1 MPPPNY
7 RHKKHVP
14 LQQVALKSISMS
26 PSWLR
31 PLTALFPKGV
41 VASDAETLQAHSGDA
56 WFASTLPQAVLFPRH
71 AQDVAAALRFANQR
85 KIPVTARGAG
95 RGYVGGCVPKKHG
108 IVVSFARMNRI
119 LEINAVDGVGVVQ
132 PGVITGEFQAQARQH
147 GLLYPPDPASLKECS
162 LGGNVA
168 TNAGGPR
175 CLKYGVTRNYV
186 LGLQVALADG
196 TLVRVGGRTIK
207 NKSGFDLV
215 GIFVGSEGMLGLV
228 TEMTLRL
235 IPAPPSRAALSASF
249 ANASVAAACVQHIFR
264 EGFLPSALEL
274 ADKFTLK
281 AARRHLGSEHLPK
294 GNAHLLIEID
304 GQTASVRSEA
314 RILAQLLQAS
324 GALEITT
331 ATTEIACER
340 LWELRRQFSASLK
353 ATGLTKL
360 NEDICVPRSRL
371 VDLFAFTSRLQKTHR
386 VEIASFG
393 HAGDG
398 NIHVN
403 IMVDM
408 NLPGVKAR
416 AESALDELFRQVIA
430 WNGAITGE
438 HGIGL
443 AKLPWWS
450 LAAPPELRQLH
461 SQIKTALDPK
471 HILNPGKFV

>member
-1 MPPPNY
+1 MS
-7 RHKKHVP
+7 VP
-14 LQQVALKSISMS
+14 
-26 PSWLR
+26 WLL

-41 VASDAETLQAHSGDA
+41 VVSDPATLAAHSGDA
-56 WFASTLPQAVLFPRH
+56 WFASTLPQAVVFPRK
-71 AQDVAAALRFANQR
+71 AEDVAAVLLFADKR

-132 PGVITGEFQAQARQH
+132 PGVITGEFQAEVRRH

-175 CLKYGVTRNYV
+175 CLKYGVTRHYV

-196 TLVRVGGRTIK
+196 TLVRVGGRVVK

-215 GIFVGSEGMLGLV
+215 GIFVGAEGLLGLV
-228 TEMTLRL
+228 TEITLRL
-235 IPAPPSRAALSASF
+235 IPAPPARAALSASF
-249 ANASVAAACVQHIFR
+249 ADAAVAAACVQHLFR

-274 ADKFTLK
+274 ADRFTLQ
-281 AARRHLGSEHLPK
+281 AARRHLGADHLPK
-294 GNAHLLIEID
+294 GNAHLLVEID
-304 GQTASVRSEA
+304 GQAKSVRSEA
-314 RILAQLLQAS
+314 RTLADLLRAG
-324 GALEITT
+324 GALEVTT
-331 ATTEIACER
+331 ATTEAACER
-340 LWELRRQFSASLK
+340 LWDLRRGFSASLK

-371 VDLFAFTSRLQKTHR
+371 VDLFDFAAKLQKKYR

-403 IMVDM
+403 IMADM
-408 NLPGVKAR
+408 SLPGVKAR
-416 AESALDELFRQVIA
+416 ADQALDALFRQIIA
-430 WNGAITGE
+430 WGGAITGE

-443 AKLPWWS
+443 AKLPWWPE
-450 LAAPPELRQLH
+450 AASPELRALH
-461 SQIKTALDPK
+461 LRVKKALDPK
-471 HILNPGKFV
+471 RILNPGKFV

>member
-1 MPPPNY
+1 M
-7 RHKKHVP
+7 
-14 LQQVALKSISMS
+14 SI
-26 PSWLR
+26 SWLR

-41 VASDAETLQAHSGDA
+41 VVADAETLAAHSGDA
-56 WFASTLPQAVLFPRH
+56 WFASTLPQAVIFPRK
-71 AQDVAAALRFANQR
+71 AEEVAKVLRFANKR

-132 PGVITGEFQAQARQH
+132 PGVITGEFHAQARRQ

-196 TLVRVGGRTIK
+196 TLVRVGGRTVK

-228 TEMTLRL
+228 TEITLRL
-235 IPAPPSRAALSASF
+235 LPAPPSRAALAASF
-249 ANASVAAACVQHIFR
+249 ADASAAAACVQHLLR

-274 ADKFTLK
+274 ADRFTLE
-281 AARRHLGSEHLPK
+281 AARRHLGSQHIPA
-294 GNAHLLIEID
+294 GNAHLLVEID
-304 GQTASVRSEA
+304 GQPASVRSEV
-314 RILAQLLQAS
+314 RILADLLEAG

-331 ATTEIACER
+331 ATTEAACER
-340 LWELRRQFSASLK
+340 LWDLRRQFSASLK

-371 VDLFAFTSRLQKTHR
+371 VDLFKFTARLQKKHR

-403 IMVDM
+403 IMADM
-408 NLPGVKAR
+408 TRRGVKER
-416 AESALDELFRQVIA
+416 SEKALDELFQQIIA

-443 AKLPWWS
+443 AKLPWWPK
-450 LAAPPELRQLH
+450 AASPELRRLH
-461 SQIKTALDPK
+461 ALVKGALDPR

>member
-1 MPPPNY
+1 
-7 RHKKHVP
+7 
-14 LQQVALKSISMS
+14 MS
-26 PSWLR
+26 TVSWLR

-41 VASDAETLQAHSGDA
+41 VVSDAETLTAHAGDA
-56 WFASTLPQAVLFPRH
+56 WFASTLPQAVVFPRK
-71 AQDVAAALRFANQR
+71 AKEVAAVLRFANKR
-85 KIPVTARGAG
+85 NIPVTARGAG

-119 LEINAVDGVGVVQ
+119 LEINAVDGVAVVQ
-132 PGVITGEFQAQARQH
+132 PGVITGEFQAQTLRH
-147 GLLYPPDPASLKECS
+147 GLLYPPDPASLKECA

-196 TLVRVGGRTIK
+196 TLVRVGGRTMK

-215 GIFVGSEGMLGLV
+215 GIFVGSEGLLGLV
-228 TEMTLRL
+228 TEITLRL
-235 IPAPPSRAALSASF
+235 IPAPPARAALSASF
-249 ANASVAAACVQHIFR
+249 ANASAAAACVQHLFR

-274 ADKFTLK
+274 ADRFTLE
-281 AARRHLGSEHLPK
+281 AARRHLGAEHLPR
-294 GNAHLLIEID
+294 GDAHLLIEID
-304 GQTASVRSEA
+304 GQPASVRSEA
-314 RILAQLLQAS
+314 RILAELLKDG
-324 GALEITT
+324 GALEITL
-331 ATTEIACER
+331 ATTEAACER
-340 LWELRRQFSASLK
+340 LWDLRRGFSGSLK

-371 VDLFAFTSRLQKTHR
+371 VDLFDFTARLQKKYR
-386 VEIASFG
+386 IAVASFG

-403 IMVDM
+403 IMADM
-408 NLPGVKAR
+408 TKPGVKER
-416 AESALDELFRQVIA
+416 ADRALDELFRQIIA
-430 WNGAITGE
+430 WGGAITGE

-443 AKLPWWS
+443 AKLPWWPQ
-450 LAAPPELRQLH
+450 AASPELRNLH
-461 SQIKTALDPK
+461 ARIKKALDPR